1 MQNNRST
8 FAILFY
14 LNTSKRKKS
23 GNCPIMGR
31 ISVDGKSS
39 AFSTGLE
46 LSPEYWDAKQG
57 IATGKS
63 KEETNIN
70 RQIENYRAELI
81 RYYKTLL
88 DSKSY
93 ITAEILKNA
102 IKGIGIRQNTLI
114 QEFAAL
120 VEEKRQSVGILIVQ
134 TTYTHLNRA
143 YRHLKEFVQYK
154 YGVTDIPF
162 TQVDFDFIES
172 YVYYLKINLQFN
184 PNSTNNTIKPLRKVV
199 MRALNKGLMH
209 QDPFFGYRPQRITI
223 TRKWLS
229 MDEIE
234 RLMQIDMKHESSNFI
249 RDMFLFSTFT
259 GLAYVDLKNLRHDNI
274 VRQENG
280 KQWIVLNR
288 QKTGSVSNIP
298 LLDIP
303 LRLIEKYRN
312 TAFAGLD
319 GKVFRLRTIENAD
332 IQLKKIAQAANIDK
346 RLTYHMARHS
356 YATLCLSM
364 GVPIETIS
372 QTLGHKS
379 ISTTQIYAEI
389 TRTKINEDMTNLAER
404 IEGKYELIK

>member
-1 MQNNRST
+1 
-8 FAILFY
+8 
-14 LNTSKRKKS
+14 
-23 GNCPIMGR
+23 MGR

-46 LSPEYWDAKQG
+46 LSPEKWDAKQG
-57 IATGKS
+57 IAIGKS

-70 RQIENYRAELI
+70 KQIESYRAELV
-81 RYYKTLL
+81 RHYKTLL
-88 DSKSY
+88 DNKSY

-102 IKGIGIRQNTLI
+102 IKGIGIKQNSLI

-120 VEEKRQSVGILIVQ
+120 IEEKRQSVGILIVK
-134 TTYTHLNRA
+134 TTYTHLYRA
-143 YRHLKEFVQYK
+143 YLHLKEFLGHK
-154 YGVTDIPF
+154 YGVTDIQF

-172 YVYYLKINLQFN
+172 YVYYLKVNLQL
-184 PNSTNNTIKPLRKVV
+184 SASTTNNTIKPLRRVV

-209 QDPFFGYRPQRITI
+209 QDPFFGYRPQRIAI

-234 RLMQIDMKHESSNFI
+234 RLMQVDMKHESANFV

-274 VRQENG
+274 VRQEDG

-288 QKTGSVSNIP
+288 QKTGTTSYIP

-303 LRLIEKYRN
+303 LRLIEKCRN

-319 GKVFRLRTIENAD
+319 GKVFRLCTIENAD
-332 IQLKKIAQAANIDK
+332 IQLKKIAKAANIDK

-372 QTLGHKS
+372 QTLGHQS

-389 TRTKINEDMTNLAER
+389 TRTKINEDMTNLEER
-404 IEGKYELIK
+404 IEGKYVLSGVINESIAKKQKGTQADKVKK

>member
-46 LSPEYWDAKQG
+46 LSPDYWDAKQG

-404 IEGKYELIK
+404 IEGKYELVK

>member
-1 MQNNRST
+1 
-8 FAILFY
+8 
-14 LNTSKRKKS
+14 
-23 GNCPIMGR
+23 MGR

-46 LSPEYWDAKQG
+46 LPPEKWDAKQG
-57 IATGKS
+57 IAIGKS
-63 KEETNIN
+63 KEETKIN
-70 RQIENYRAELI
+70 KQIENYRAELV
-81 RYYKTLL
+81 RHYKTLL
-88 DSKSY
+88 ENKSY

-102 IKGIGIRQNTLI
+102 IKGIGIKQNSLI

-120 VEEKRQSVGILIVQ
+120 IEEKRQSVGILIVK
-134 TTYTHLNRA
+134 TTYTHLYRA
-143 YRHLKEFVQYK
+143 YQHLKEFLGYK

-172 YVYYLKINLQFN
+172 YVYYLKVNLQL
-184 PNSTNNTIKPLRKVV
+184 SASTTNNTIKPLRRVV
-199 MRALNKGLMH
+199 MRTLNKGLMY

-234 RLMQIDMKHESSNFI
+234 RLMQIDMKHESANFI

-274 VRQENG
+274 VRQEDG

-288 QKTGSVSNIP
+288 QKTGTTSYIP

-319 GKVFRLRTIENAD
+319 GKVFRLCTIENAD
-332 IQLKKIAQAANIDK
+332 IHLKKIAKAANIEK

-372 QTLGHKS
+372 QTLGHRS

-389 TRTKINEDMTNLAER
+389 TRTKINEDMTNLEER
-404 IEGKYELIK
+404 SEGKYVLSGVINESIAKKQKGTQADKVKK

>member
-23 GNCPIMGR
+23 GNCPLMGR

-46 LSPEYWDAKQG
+46 LSPEKWNAKQG
-57 IATGKS
+57 IAIGKS
-63 KEETNIN
+63 KEETTIN
-70 RQIENYRAELI
+70 KQIEDYRAQLI
-81 RYYKTLL
+81 RHYKTLL
-88 DSKSY
+88 ENKSY

-102 IKGIGIRQNTLI
+102 IKGIGIRQNSLI

-120 VEEKRQSVGILIVQ
+120 IEEKRQSIGILIVK
-134 TTYTHLNRA
+134 TTYVHLKRA
-143 YRHLKEFVQYK
+143 YQHLKEFLQYK
-154 YGVTDIPF
+154 YGVADVPF
-162 TQVDFDFIES
+162 TQVDFDFIEA
-172 YVYYLKINLQFN
+172 YLYYLKVNLQLGA
-184 PNSTNNTIKPLRKVV
+184 STTNNTIKPLHKVV
-199 MRALNKGLMH
+199 MRALNKGLMY
-209 QDPFFGYRPQRITI
+209 QDPFFGYRPQQIAI

-234 RLMQIDMKHESSNFI
+234 RLMQINMKRESANFI

-259 GLAYVDLKNLRHDNI
+259 GLAYVDLKNLRHNNI
-274 VRQENG
+274 QSQEDG
-280 KQWIVLNR
+280 KQWIVLHR
-288 QKTGSVSNIP
+288 QKTGSVSHIP

-303 LRLIEKYRN
+303 LRIIEKYQN
-312 TAFAGLD
+312 TNFAGLD
-319 GKVFRLRTIENAD
+319 GKVFRLRTLENAD
-332 IQLKKIAQAANIDK
+332 IQLKKIAKAAKIDK

-356 YATLCLSM
+356 YATLCISM

-372 QTLGHKS
+372 QTLGHQS
-379 ISTTQIYAEI
+379 ISTTQIYADI

-404 IEGKYELIK
+404 IEGKYKLLE

>member
-1 MQNNRST
+1 
-8 FAILFY
+8 
-14 LNTSKRKKS
+14 
-23 GNCPIMGR
+23 MGR

-46 LSPEYWDAKQG
+46 LPPEKWDAKQG
-57 IATGKS
+57 IAIGKS
-63 KEETNIN
+63 KEETKIN
-70 RQIENYRAELI
+70 KQIENCRAELV
-81 RYYKTLL
+81 RHYKTLL
-88 DSKSY
+88 ENKSY

-102 IKGIGIRQNTLI
+102 IKGIGIKQNSLI

-120 VEEKRQSVGILIVQ
+120 IEEKRQSVGILIVK
-134 TTYTHLNRA
+134 TTYTHLYRA
-143 YRHLKEFVQYK
+143 YQHLKEFLGYK

-172 YVYYLKINLQFN
+172 YVYYLKVNLQL
-184 PNSTNNTIKPLRKVV
+184 SASTTNNTIKPLRRVV
-199 MRALNKGLMH
+199 MRTLNKGLMY

-234 RLMQIDMKHESSNFI
+234 RLMQIDMKHESANFI

-274 VRQENG
+274 VRQEDG

-288 QKTGSVSNIP
+288 QKTGTTSYIP

-319 GKVFRLRTIENAD
+319 GKVFRLCTIENAD
-332 IQLKKIAQAANIDK
+332 IHLKKIAKAANIEK

-372 QTLGHKS
+372 QTLGHRS

-389 TRTKINEDMTNLAER
+389 TRTKINEDMTNLEER
-404 IEGKYELIK
+404 IEGKYVLSGVINESIAKKQKGTQADKVKK

>member
-1 MQNNRST
+1 
-8 FAILFY
+8 
-14 LNTSKRKKS
+14 
-23 GNCPIMGR
+23 MGR

-46 LSPEYWDAKQG
+46 LSPGYWDAKQG

-134 TTYTHLNRA
+134 TTYTHLDRA
-143 YRHLKEFVQYK
+143 YRHLKKFVQYK

-404 IEGKYELIK
+404 IEGKYELVK

>member
-14 LNTSKRKKS
+14 LNTSKRKKL

-46 LSPEYWDAKQG
+46 LSPDYWDAKQG

-379 ISTTQIYAEI
+379 ISTTQIYAGAP
-389 TRTKINEDMTNLAER
+389 RMVA
-404 IEGKYELIK
+404 

>member
-120 VEEKRQSVGILIVQ
+120 VEEKRQSVGVLIVQ

-404 IEGKYELIK
+404 IEGKYELVK

>member
-1 MQNNRST
+1 
-8 FAILFY
+8 
-14 LNTSKRKKS
+14 
-23 GNCPIMGR
+23 MGR

-46 LSPEYWDAKQG
+46 LSPEKWDAKQG
-57 IATGKS
+57 IAIGKS
-63 KEETNIN
+63 KEEININ
-70 RQIENYRAELI
+70 KRIENYRAELV
-81 RYYKTLL
+81 RHYKTLL
-88 DSKSY
+88 ENKSY

-102 IKGIGIRQNTLI
+102 IKGIGIKQNSLI

-120 VEEKRQSVGILIVQ
+120 IEEKRQSVGILIVK
-134 TTYTHLNRA
+134 TTYTHLYRA
-143 YRHLKEFVQYK
+143 YQHLKEFLEYK
-154 YGVTDIPF
+154 YGVTDILF

-172 YVYYLKINLQFN
+172 YVYYLKVNLQL
-184 PNSTNNTIKPLRKVV
+184 SASTTNNTIKPLRKVV
-199 MRALNKGLMH
+199 MRALNKGLMY

-234 RLMQIDMKHESSNFI
+234 RLMQVDMKHESANFI

-274 VRQENG
+274 MWQEDG

-288 QKTGSVSNIP
+288 QKTGTTSYIP

-319 GKVFRLRTIENAD
+319 GKVFRLCTIENAD
-332 IQLKKIAQAANIDK
+332 IQLKKIAKAANIDK
-346 RLTYHMARHS
+346 CLTYHMARHS

-372 QTLGHKS
+372 QTLGHRS

-404 IEGKYELIK
+404 IEGKYVLAK

>member
-1 MQNNRST
+1 
-8 FAILFY
+8 
-14 LNTSKRKKS
+14 
-23 GNCPIMGR
+23 MGR

-46 LSPEYWDAKQG
+46 LSPEKWDAKQG
-57 IATGKS
+57 IAIGKS
-63 KEETNIN
+63 QEETKIN
-70 RQIENYRAELI
+70 KQIENYRAELV
-81 RYYKTLL
+81 RHYKTLL
-88 DSKSY
+88 ENKSY

-102 IKGIGIRQNTLI
+102 IKGIGIKQNSLI

-120 VEEKRQSVGILIVQ
+120 IEEKRQSVGILIVK
-134 TTYTHLNRA
+134 TTYTHLYRA
-143 YRHLKEFVQYK
+143 YLHLKEFLGYK

-172 YVYYLKINLQFN
+172 YVYYLKVNLQL
-184 PNSTNNTIKPLRKVV
+184 SASTTNNTIKPLRRVV
-199 MRALNKGLMH
+199 IRALNKGLMY
-209 QDPFFGYRPQRITI
+209 QDPFFGYRPQRIAI

-234 RLMQIDMKHESSNFI
+234 RLMQIDMKHESANFV

-274 VRQENG
+274 VRQEDG

-288 QKTGSVSNIP
+288 QKTGTISYIP

-303 LRLIEKYRN
+303 LQLIEKYRN
-312 TAFAGLD
+312 TAFVGLD
-319 GKVFRLRTIENAD
+319 GKVFKLCTIENAD
-332 IQLKKIAQAANIDK
+332 IQLKKIAKAANIEK

-372 QTLGHKS
+372 QTLGHRS
-379 ISTTQIYAEI
+379 ISTTQIYADI
-389 TRTKINEDMTNLAER
+389 TRTKINEDMTNLAKQ
-404 IEGKYELIK
+404 IQGKYVLSETDNKIKKTV

>member
-1 MQNNRST
+1 
-8 FAILFY
+8 
-14 LNTSKRKKS
+14 
-23 GNCPIMGR
+23 MGR

-332 IQLKKIAQAANIDK
+332 IQLK
-346 RLTYHMARHS
+346 R
-356 YATLCLSM
+356 
-364 GVPIETIS
+364 
-372 QTLGHKS
+372 
-379 ISTTQIYAEI
+379 
-389 TRTKINEDMTNLAER
+389 
-404 IEGKYELIK
+404 

>member
-1 MQNNRST
+1 
-8 FAILFY
+8 
-14 LNTSKRKKS
+14 
-23 GNCPIMGR
+23 MGR

-46 LSPEYWDAKQG
+46 LSPEKWDAKQG
-57 IATGKS
+57 IAIGKS
-63 KEETNIN
+63 KEETTIN
-70 RQIENYRAELI
+70 KRIESYRAELV
-81 RYYKTLL
+81 RHYKILL
-88 DSKSY
+88 ENKSY

-102 IKGIGIRQNTLI
+102 IKGIGIKQNTLI

-120 VEEKRQSVGILIVQ
+120 VEEKRQSVGILIVK
-134 TTYTHLNRA
+134 TTYTHLYRA
-143 YRHLKEFVQYK
+143 YQHLKEFLGYK

-172 YVYYLKINLQFN
+172 YVYYLKVNLQL
-184 PNSTNNTIKPLRKVV
+184 SASTTNNTIKPLRRVV
-199 MRALNKGLMH
+199 MRALNKGLMY

-229 MDEIE
+229 MAEIE
-234 RLMQIDMKHESSNFI
+234 RLMQTDMKHESANFV

-259 GLAYVDLKNLRHDNI
+259 GLAYVDLKNLQHDNI
-274 VRQENG
+274 VRQEDG

-288 QKTGSVSNIP
+288 QKTGTTSYIP

-319 GKVFRLRTIENAD
+319 GKVFRLCTIENAD
-332 IQLKKIAQAANIDK
+332 IQLKKIAKAANIDK
-346 RLTYHMARHS
+346 CLTYHMARHS

-372 QTLGHKS
+372 QTLGHRS

-389 TRTKINEDMTNLAER
+389 TRTKINEDMTNLEER
-404 IEGKYELIK
+404 IEGKYVLSGVINESIAKKQKGTQADKVKK